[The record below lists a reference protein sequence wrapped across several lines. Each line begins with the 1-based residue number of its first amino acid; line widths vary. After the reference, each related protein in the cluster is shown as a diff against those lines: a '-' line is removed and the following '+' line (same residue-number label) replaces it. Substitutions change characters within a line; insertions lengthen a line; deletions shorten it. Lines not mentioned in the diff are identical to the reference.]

1 MGATVRCVID
11 DGSAQAELFME
22 NGVAWELLTCTD
34 GQRRRFEDILSNYVE
49 ELSYFSGRSANG
61 NFATSMVE
69 REQEYYQ
76 NELRAFVLDAIPSL
90 RSVVVFAQ
98 RFYKTK
104 QEQDRTS
111 VLTFGKDIHLT
122 TKTVPQP
129 KLEAKRVDR
138 LHVRSELQRRLAQ
151 LRLRSEPTSERP
163 GQEAT
168 LPPTYAAPMQDPPA
182 DTEPQSQKKPGSTR
196 ARKTT
201 PRTRAKKNAMES
213 KKVATPRRRASPRNA
228 RKAQEAEKKEEKQAD
243 ALEAAAA
250 AVKEEQREEQRDAT
264 QGLEAVGKAENQQEM
279 EELPPA
285 KDTQLRRNYLQRIYR
300 QLQSTHPHQDDSM
313 IRQIATNV
321 EMEACQAS
329 ATRSQYVEAMDHE
342 IHKLMQFE
350 IQQANTPPVYAS
362 DTQSFD
368 SNPQAQPVVSSEMQ
382 SGYSQQQMTQS
393 RTFEYAQALAKAQSQ
408 EQASNGSRSSSFSTP
423 RQSMS
428 GDTSFQNLMNN
439 PNPGYGR
446 SSMQQ
451 QHQNTPTR
459 VMNMQNLQ
467 QAGSPFSMATPL
479 GQTLSQMEAQQQLGN
494 FTMQQQ
500 MQQPGPMR
508 THSRPSTLQEFSAQI
523 QHLDKS
529 VLIELLW
536 NQRTAL
542 AQWQRQA
549 KHLELQLSAQ
559 KNAGN
564 NMGSPGFQ
572 SSPYRYNSPM
582 VGDGTFVNQN
592 TNVEA
597 EMQRARERSNSRVAQ
612 HQQHQMPQHPFAQQ
626 SNESSAGYSQAG
638 GNTADWGE
646 NPQLYWEKIR
656 LMKASYA
663 EQLRTAQRALAQ
675 STAPPNSLYSVKAQS
690 MMQNIAMVL
699 NILSERPTN
708 VQPRKFD
715 VLTSIDRFM
724 QMSVTP
730 IVQKVLSSGAMPHM
744 NTSSQ
749 TVVASVPSPAV
760 TASVATYST
769 VRTEND
775 DAVVNQTENSTY
787 QYDAPTITPKEP
799 HTPALPA
806 SESRPSSV
814 TDTQLSPGA
823 SLSPGENARD
833 SSSKMQSSSLDDSLH
848 DFSYFPEMDFEDPVP
863 ESSNFVKENN
873 PSNIPRKRGIE
884 DV

>member
-1 MGATVRCVID
+1 
-11 DGSAQAELFME
+11 
-22 NGVAWELLTCTD
+22 
-34 GQRRRFEDILSNYVE
+34 
-49 ELSYFSGRSANG
+49 
-61 NFATSMVE
+61 
-69 REQEYYQ
+69 
-76 NELRAFVLDAIPSL
+76 
-90 RSVVVFAQ
+90 
-98 RFYKTK
+98 
-104 QEQDRTS
+104 
-111 VLTFGKDIHLT
+111 
-122 TKTVPQP
+122 
-129 KLEAKRVDR
+129 
-138 LHVRSELQRRLAQ
+138 
-151 LRLRSEPTSERP
+151 
-163 GQEAT
+163 
-168 LPPTYAAPMQDPPA
+168 MQDPPA

-213 KKVATPRRRASPRNA
+213 KKVAATPRRRASPRNA

-264 QGLEAVGKAENQQEM
+264 QGLEAVGKTENQQEM

-423 RQSMS
+423 RQSVS

-467 QAGSPFSMATPL
+467 QAGSPFSMAPPL

-494 FTMQQQ
+494 FPMQQQ

-597 EMQRARERSNSRVAQ
+597 EMQRARERSNSRVVQ

-646 NPQLYWEKIR
+646 NPHLYWEKIR

-675 STAPPNSLYSVKAQS
+675 NTAPPNSLYSVKAQS
-690 MMQNIAMVL
+690 MMQNIGMVL

-760 TASVATYST
+760 TANVATYST
-769 VRTEND
+769 GMPPTRDNRAGMNNDPRQNQFNGPRWASPVFGGGDSSRQPSRGIFADVEAKNSVDGHGIGDSGPRMDTPTQMTSGMIPVGNRLPDNSNKSEYESAGFAPVRTEND
-775 DAVVNQTENSTY
+775 DAVLNQTENSTY

-833 SSSKMQSSSLDDSLH
+833 NSSKMQSSSLDDSLH